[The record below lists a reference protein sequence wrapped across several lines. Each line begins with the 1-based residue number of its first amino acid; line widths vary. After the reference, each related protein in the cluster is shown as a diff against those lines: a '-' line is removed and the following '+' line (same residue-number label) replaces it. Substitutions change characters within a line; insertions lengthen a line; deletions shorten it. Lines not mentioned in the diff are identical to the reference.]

1 MISVKI
7 NYNPSIINHF
17 AVLHPCG
24 ICLPATPAAFPSALL
39 GSRPSPPA
47 GGSNIHSLR
56 GGTEYR
62 AGASGTCETGKHI
75 ALGIGFVAI
84 NYVTAPIPN
93 QAGIFMYGVNKN
105 IKRFF

>member
-17 AVLHPCG
+17 AVLHPRG
-24 ICLPATPAAFPSALL
+24 VCLPATPAAFRLRLP
-39 GSRPSPPA
+39 GSRPAPPA
-47 GGSNIHSLR
+47 SGSGIHSLR
-56 GGTEYR
+56 DGTEYR
-62 AGASGTCETGKHI
+62 SGTSGTCGTGKHI

-84 NYVTAPIPN
+84 NYGTVPIPS